1 MQLTL
6 PEQLSQ
12 FSNVLQQQL
21 FPLLTPAV
29 GPISDRAA
37 LFIAVCAMVPLRP
50 LLPQGKWPGRPSKD
64 RLAIARSFLA
74 KSVYGLA
81 HTRQLLETLKTDHAL
96 RQLCGWDHVGQ
107 LPHESTFSRAFAEFA
122 DSQLSTAA
130 HEALIRATHSDRLVG
145 HIARDG
151 SAIEARERFV
161 DTKPKKAPKAKGKKK
176 RKKAVFAKE
185 SAACRAK
192 RETRIQKQAKLKT
205 VKEMLQGVP
214 TACDIGG
221 KKGNNGCVFWWRG
234 YKFHLDVADGQ
245 IPISALLTAA
255 SVHDSQVAIPLM
267 EMSSKRVTYLYE
279 IMDSA
284 YDASAIYQASADRN
298 HQPIINPHT
307 RRKSKTQLPVL
318 VKPQPQLCPA
328 QAERY
333 KIRTMVERVFG
344 RLKDEFGADKIRVRG
359 AKKVMAHL
367 MFSVLALTVDQL
379 LRLHP

>member
-21 FPLLTPAV
+21 FPLLAPAV
-29 GPISDRAA
+29 GPIGDRAA

-50 LLPQGKWPGRPSKD
+50 LLPQGNWPGRPSKD
-64 RLAIARSFLA
+64 RLAIARAFLA

-81 HTRQLLETLKTDHAL
+81 HTRQLLETLKTDHGL
-96 RQLCGWDHVGQ
+96 RQLCGWDHPGQ

-122 DSQLSTAA
+122 NSQLSTAA

-151 SAIEARERFV
+151 SAIEARERFI
-161 DTKPKKAPKAKGKKK
+161 DSKPKKAPKAKGKKK

-185 SAACRAK
+185 SATSRAK
-192 RETRIQKQAKLKT
+192 RETRIKKQTKLKT
-205 VKEMLQGVP
+205 VEEMLDGVP
-214 TACDIGG
+214 TACDIGC

-267 EMSSKRVTYLYE
+267 EMSSQRATYLYDV
-279 IMDSA
+279 MDSA
-284 YDASAIYQASADRN
+284 YDASAIRQASTDRN

-307 RRKSKTQLPVL
+307 WPKSKTQLPSR
-318 VKPQPQLCPA
+318 VKLQPQLCPA
-328 QAERY
+328 KAERY
-333 KIRTMVERVFG
+333 KIRTMVERVFS
-344 RLKDEFGADKIRVRG
+344 RLKDEFGANSVRVRG

-367 MFSVLALTVDQL
+367 MFGVLALTVDQL
-379 LRLHP
+379 LRLNT

>member
-6 PEQLSQ
+6 PQQLSQ

-21 FPLLTPAV
+21 FPLLTPTV

-37 LFIAVCAMVPLRP
+37 LFIAVCAMVPLRS
-50 LLPQGKWPGRPSKD
+50 LLPQGRWPGRPSKD
-64 RLAIARSFLA
+64 RLAIARAFLA

-81 HTRQLLETLKTDHAL
+81 HTRQLLETLKTDHGL
-96 RQLCGWDHVGQ
+96 CQLCGWDHVDQ

-161 DTKPKKAPKAKGKKK
+161 DTKPKKTPKAKGKNK

-205 VKEMLQGVP
+205 VKEMLHGVP

-279 IMDSA
+279 LMDSA
-284 YDASAIYQASADRN
+284 YDASPIYQASADRN
-298 HQPIINPHT
+298 HQPIINPHP
-307 RRKSKTQLPVL
+307 RRKSKTQLPLL
-318 VKPQPQLCPA
+318 VKPQPQLGPA
-328 QAERY
+328 QADRY

-344 RLKDEFGADKIRVRG
+344 RLKNEFGADKIRVRG

-379 LRLHP
+379 LRRHP

>member
-1 MQLTL
+1 MSIASRGEAQH
-6 PEQLSQ
+6 
-12 FSNVLQQQL
+12 L

-29 GPISDRAA
+29 GPISSRAA
-37 LFIAVCAMVPLRP
+37 LLIAVCAMVPIRP
-50 LLPQGKWPGRPSKD
+50 FLPQGRWPGRPS
-64 RLAIARSFLA
+64 ICHSARSA
-74 KSVYGLA
+74 SPSPAPHVYGLA
-81 HTRQLLETLKTDHAL
+81 HTRLPLETPKIDHGL
-96 RQLCGWDHVGQ
+96 RQLCGWDHASQ
-107 LPHESTFSRAFAEFA
+107 LPHQSTFSRAFAEFA
-122 DSQLSTAA
+122 DSQLSTDA
-130 HEALIRATHSDRLVG
+130 HEALIRATHADRLVG

-161 DTKPKKAPKAKGKKK
+161 DTKPRKAPKAKGKKK

-284 YDASAIYQASADRN
+284 YDASAI
-298 HQPIINPHT
+298 
-307 RRKSKTQLPVL
+307 
-318 VKPQPQLCPA
+318 
-328 QAERY
+328 
-333 KIRTMVERVFG
+333 
-344 RLKDEFGADKIRVRG
+344 FGAREK
-359 AKKVMAHL
+359 
-367 MFSVLALTVDQL
+367 
-379 LRLHP
+379 